1 MTDKEQIIKNINSGA
16 KCDENCIG
24 HKLYTHNICITCPA
38 LKDSPYKKGYLKD
51 KTDEEIADDIMQL
64 NEELGD
70 GDGDDEEKM

>member
-38 LKDSPYKKGYLKD
+38 LKDSPYHKDYLKG
-51 KTDEEIADDIMQL
+51 KTDDEIADEII
-64 NEELGD
+64 EIEKEFGD
-70 GDGDDEEKM
+70 